1 MNINVNPEELISQG
15 RKIIAE
21 SSTFLGEINKIYET
35 ISELSAVWT
44 GEAATNYTTKVNS
57 YKKDL
62 EKFADQLQAVGNL
75 LVATGTDYESIEQ
88 NLKF

>member
-1 MNINVNPEELISQG
+1 MNINVNPEELIGQG

-44 GEAATNYTTKVNS
+44 GEAATNYTNKVNS

-75 LVATGTDYESIEQ
+75 LVATGTDYEAIEQ